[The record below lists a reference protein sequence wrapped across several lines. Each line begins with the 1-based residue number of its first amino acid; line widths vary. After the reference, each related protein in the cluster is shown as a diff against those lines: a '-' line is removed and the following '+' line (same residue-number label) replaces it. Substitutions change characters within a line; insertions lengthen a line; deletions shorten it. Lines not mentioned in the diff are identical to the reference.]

1 MKSPRKEVIIPDGG
15 APPLAP
21 YSPGIRFGNL
31 VFTSGQ
37 IGLDPHT
44 GKLVSTSLEDET
56 RQALVN
62 LNKILEAAGSSLTQ
76 ALKITVYIKDIAD
89 YPVVNKIYGEFFL
102 KDPPAR
108 AVIQG
113 MLPAGAAIEF
123 DAIAAL
129 KERAP
134 VS

>member
-1 MKSPRKEVIIPDGG
+1 MKSPKKEVVIPESG

-21 YSPGIRFGNL
+21 YSPGVRFGNL

-37 IGLDPHT
+37 IGLDPRT
-44 GKLVSTSLEDET
+44 GRLVSTSLEDET

-62 LNKILEAAGSSLTQ
+62 LKKILDAAGSSLTQ

-89 YPVVNKIYGEFFL
+89 YPIVNKIYGEFFL

-113 MLPAGAAIEF
+113 MLPAGAAVEF
-123 DAIAAL
+123 DAIAFI
-129 KERAP
+129 E
-134 VS
+134 